1 MADPAEVTIMDLGFT
16 SNGKRLYHVN
26 VKSDESG
33 AEATETIHVPCMQ
46 ILAIVPSMAGSAT
59 VEIDGS
65 DLELGNI
72 GNDETHNIL
81 VIAA

>member
-16 SNGKRLYHVN
+16 SNGKRLYHVK
-26 VKSDESG
+26 VESDESG

-46 ILAIVPSMAGSAT
+46 ILAIVPSMDGSAT
-59 VEIDGS
+59 VEFSGS
-65 DLELGNI
+65 DLELGTI
-72 GNDETHNIL
+72 GAGETHNIL

>member
-26 VKSDESG
+26 VKSDESS

-46 ILAIVPSMAGSAT
+46 ILAIVPSMDGSAT
-59 VEIDGS
+59 VEFSGS
-65 DLELGNI
+65 DLTLTEI
-72 GNDETHNIL
+72 GEEETYNIL

>member
-26 VKSDESG
+26 VKSDESS
-33 AEATETIHVPCMQ
+33 AEATGTIHVPCMQ
-46 ILAIVPSMAGSAT
+46 ILAIVPSMDGSAT
-59 VEIDGS
+59 VAFGGS
-65 DLELGNI
+65 DLTLTEI
-72 GNDETHNIL
+72 GEEETYNIL